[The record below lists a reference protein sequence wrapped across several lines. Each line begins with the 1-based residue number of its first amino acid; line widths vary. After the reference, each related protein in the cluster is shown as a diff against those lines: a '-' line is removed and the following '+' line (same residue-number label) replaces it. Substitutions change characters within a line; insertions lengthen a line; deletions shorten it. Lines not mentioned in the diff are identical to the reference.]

1 MCTIEE
7 YAIITFMSLCFRQTI
22 LNTLPPTNERLQ
34 IWGINSEVGK
44 NGDSRISPYPPNF
57 NKIPASTMEPETG
70 ASTCA
75 FGSHR
80 WKKYIGNFTKKAK
93 ITIKSCNQEIKLK
106 MEVFTKDKKGK
117 KSENPCLISNKIIKR
132 SGSEANKV

>member
-1 MCTIEE
+1 
-7 YAIITFMSLCFRQTI
+7 
-22 LNTLPPTNERLQ
+22 
-34 IWGINSEVGK
+34 
-44 NGDSRISPYPPNF
+44 
-57 NKIPASTMEPETG
+57 MEPETG

-75 FGSHR
+75 FGNHR